1 MAKIVRKKADMCT
14 GDIFLPGQRA
24 AHFRIFGPSTSGTAR
39 GRMAPRPM
47 RKSLLLLVVLL
58 FAGLR
63 PAPAQV
69 QTLLQGEW
77 RSYLS
82 HNRTIAGVE
91 KDGLIYT
98 ITTGGL
104 FSYDPQTTEI
114 RTFSTI
120 EGMSGI
126 TPSTIY
132 HAREYGA
139 VFIGYSDGM
148 IDYFTDPSQFQY
160 LSDIQRNT
168 FYTDKRINAFA
179 ADGRYL
185 YVGTNFG
192 LVIYDLETG
201 LPDTDISQFGDNASR
216 LPVSSVALYE
226 GEVYVVLQGVGL
238 FRAPA
243 DFPNLKDPAV
253 WLQEDSDTGLPED
266 QQVLEIGARGS
277 QLFARTNSTVLV
289 KENGFWTVYA
299 PLDEPWNKLIV
310 SDQGVGGTRI
320 DKVAIVN
327 RFDLKY
333 TFFIQANALD
343 AVPYGESEFYVAT
356 RFRGLIQ
363 FDEWVLTNIRP
374 AGPPSNDCVRV
385 AAGNGEVYV
394 APKGYNQIYG
404 PDVNALGVFYFQT
417 RNGTWTNLDSVNGR
431 LPREVATGFARV
443 HYDDESRTAYLGSWG
458 RGLVEVREGELL
470 DFYTCEK
477 DGLPT
482 INQICTPS
490 NLENTRV
497 SGIDFDPYGN
507 LWLSFDFARPP
518 LVARSPGGDW
528 TQVPD
533 SRFPQ
538 GHHIVDMIVDDYGSV
553 WMINLSQ
560 GILVYTHNNTPDRL
574 DDGQMLNLRTGLNQG
589 GLPTNDVYALARDR
603 DGFIWVG
610 TGRGVWVYYD
620 PFSIGQGSI
629 VDASAPVYER
639 NELLE
644 NTVVTSIAVDG
655 GNRKWIGTEDGLFL
669 VSENGDAVIHQFT
682 VENSPLLS
690 NRIND
695 VGIDQQTG
703 EVFVATDRGLISFQG
718 DATEDNG
725 NCGDV
730 FVFPNPVFTDRH
742 EAVTIRGSLRGAKVR
757 VTTVSGLLVRELDA
771 QGGTAV
777 WDGRDVQGRKVRSG
791 IYLALITDDN
801 GEETCIGKFSLIA
814 R

>member
-1 MAKIVRKKADMCT
+1 M
-14 GDIFLPGQRA
+14 Q
-24 AHFRIFGPSTSGTAR
+24 
-39 GRMAPRPM
+39 
-47 RKSLLLLVVLL
+47 KSLLLLAVLCL
-58 FAGLR
+58 TGLR
-63 PAPAQV
+63 PAGAQV
-69 QTLLQGEW
+69 QTLLRGEW

-82 HNRTIAGVE
+82 HNRTLSGVE

-98 ITTGGL
+98 ITTGGM
-104 FSYDPQTTEI
+104 FSYDPATAEVQ
-114 RTFSTI
+114 TFSTI

-126 TPSTIY
+126 NPSTIY

-139 VFIGYSDGM
+139 VFIGYNDGM
-148 IDYFTDPSQFQY
+148 IDYFADPAQFQY
-160 LSDIQRNT
+160 LTDIQRNT

-179 ADGRYL
+179 ADSRYL

-201 LPDTDISQFGDNASR
+201 LPDTDISQFADNPSR
-216 LPVSSVALYE
+216 LPVQSVALYE
-226 GEVYVVLQGVGL
+226 GDIYVVLGEAGL

-243 DFPNLKDPAV
+243 DFPNLKDPSV
-253 WLQEDSDTGLPED
+253 WLREDSDTGLPED
-266 QQVLEIGARGS
+266 QQVFEIGARGNR
-277 QLFARTNSTVLV
+277 LFARTSNTVLV
-289 KENGFWTVYA
+289 RENGFWTVYE
-299 PLDEPWNKLIV
+299 PLNERWNKLIV
-310 SDQGVGGTRI
+310 SEQGVGGTRI
-320 DKVAIVN
+320 DKVSIVN
-327 RFDLKY
+327 RNDLKY
-333 TFFIQANALD
+333 TFFLQANALD
-343 AVPYGESEFYVAT
+343 AVPYGESEFYIQS
-356 RFRGLIQ
+356 RFRGLFR
-363 FDEWVLTNIRP
+363 FDEWVITNIRP
-374 AGPPSNDCVRV
+374 AGPPTNDCVRV
-385 AAGNGEVYV
+385 VAGNGEVYV
-394 APKGYNQIYG
+394 TPKGYNQIYG
-404 PDVNALGVFYFQT
+404 PDKNALGAFYFQT
-417 RNGTWTNLDSVNGR
+417 RSGTWTNLDSVNGR
-431 LPREVATGFARV
+431 LPAAVATGFARAY
-443 HYDDESRTAYLGSWG
+443 YDADTRIAYLGSWG
-458 RGLVEVREGELL
+458 RGFVEVRDGELL
-470 DFYTCEK
+470 DYFTCEK

-482 INQICTPS
+482 INQICDPR

-497 SGIDFDPYGN
+497 SGLDFDPNGN
-507 LWLSFDFARPP
+507 LWVSFDFARPP
-518 LVARSPGGDW
+518 LVARTPDGTW
-528 TQVPD
+528 HQVPD
-533 SRFPQ
+533 NRFPQ

-560 GILVYTHNNTPDRL
+560 GILVYTTNGTPDRF
-574 DDGQMLNLRTGLNQG
+574 DDGRMLNLRTGLNQG

-620 PFSIGQGSI
+620 PFSIGQGTI

-682 VENSPLLS
+682 EENSPLLS

-703 EVFVATDRGLISFQG
+703 EVFIATDRGLISFQS
-718 DATEDNG
+718 DATEDDG
-725 NCGDV
+725 GCGEV

-742 EAVTIRGSLRGAKVR
+742 ETVTIRGSVRGAKVR
-757 VTTVSGLLVRELDA
+757 VTTVSGLLVRELEA

-777 WDGRDVQGRKVRSG
+777 WDGRDVRGRQVRSG